1 VRSTSARPSGA
12 SPTIRAEGEMP
23 PPAFGITAG
32 DHTNFGWRGTFMDFF
47 WGRGLLT
54 QPCLFHGKMLL
65 VALQ

>member
-1 VRSTSARPSGA
+1 MILSTDGKRRLAYY
-12 SPTIRAEGEMP
+12 TGEMP